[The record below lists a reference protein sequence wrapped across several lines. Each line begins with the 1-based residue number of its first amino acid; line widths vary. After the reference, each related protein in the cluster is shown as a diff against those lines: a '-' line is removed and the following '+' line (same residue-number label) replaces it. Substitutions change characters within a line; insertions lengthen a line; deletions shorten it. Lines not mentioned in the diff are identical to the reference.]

1 MRRRIWVSLIALVIG
16 TGAIPQT
23 IAATQQHER
32 EHERNVQQE
41 RERRSSDDG
50 QYSERDEFNQT
61 YELSSGA
68 RVEVKGINGTVDIQT
83 AAGSRAE
90 VQIIR
95 SARNREDLNYR
106 KIIVEHSGNSLVVRG
121 EKEEEQD
128 RSARNRNVRHRVT
141 LRLPRQVDL
150 TVSGVNGRAT
160 VGEIDG
166 PVTLSGINGRVDVAH
181 AIGYSHISGINGRV
195 TITISRLSERGIDVS
210 GVNGGVE
217 LRFTDEV
224 NADVDVTGINGQ
236 VHAEVPDVTVF
247 GKMDRHNFKAKIG
260 AGGNPIKVNGVNGAV
275 RINRADSAR

>member
-1 MRRRIWVSLIALVIG
+1 V
-16 TGAIPQT
+16 
-23 IAATQQHER
+23 
-32 EHERNVQQE
+32 
-41 RERRSSDDG
+41 
-50 QYSERDEFNQT
+50 
-61 YELSSGA
+61 
-68 RVEVKGINGTVDIQT
+68 
-83 AAGSRAE
+83 
-90 VQIIR
+90 
-95 SARNREDLNYR
+95 
-106 KIIVEHSGNSLVVRG
+106 
-121 EKEEEQD
+121 
-128 RSARNRNVRHRVT
+128 

-166 PVTLSGINGRVDVAH
+166 PVILSGINGRVDVAH